1 MTLSHGGYAKAQPM
15 SEYKAQGRGGRGKS
29 ATAVKDEDF
38 VEKLFV
44 ANTHDTLLCF
54 SSAGQLY
61 WLKVYQLPQAG
72 RGSRGKP
79 IVNLLPLDE
88 GERIT
93 AVLPIKEFEEDRF
106 VFMATA
112 RGTVKKTPLVRVLAA
127 ACRGD
132 HRGRARARRQAR
144 RRRDHRRHAGLDP
157 VHLRRKGDPLRG
169 E

>member
-1 MTLSHGGYAKAQPM
+1 M
-15 SEYKAQGRGGRGKS
+15 
-29 ATAVKDEDF
+29 
-38 VEKLFV
+38 
-44 ANTHDTLLCF
+44 LCF

-93 AVLPIKEFEEDRF
+93 AVLPIREYEEGHY

-112 RGTVKKTPLVRVLAA
+112 SGTVKKTPLSAFSRPRA
-127 ACRGD
+127 ACWQVRT
-132 HRGRARARRQAR
+132 GRPPRSGGSRRA
-144 RRRDHRRHAGLDP
+144 AG
-157 VHLRRKGDPLRG
+157 
-169 E
+169 